1 MGRYVLNRLLQL
13 ILVLFGVSVAIFL
26 ILRVIPGDPAAL
38 MLPID
43 APREQVEHLREVLG
57 LKEPLHVQY
66 LTFISNALRG
76 DLGDSFR
83 WKIPATELVLSRLP
97 ATLQLTVAAMA
108 WAVVLSLI
116 MGVLAGARQGS
127 LVDRFVLAL
136 NSLIQA
142 TPSFWFGLVLIIVFA
157 LRWKA
162 LPAMGR
168 GNIEHVLMPS
178 FTLSLVLIPTLALTI
193 RTNLHQILHEDFV
206 RTARAKG
213 LSEGVV
219 LLKHATAPLLISLIT
234 ILGMQFGRLLG
245 GAFIIEVVFAWPGI
259 GDLTLQAIRARDYTV
274 VQAVT
279 LIVSGVFVL
288 VNLFVDLSYAFI
300 DPRVR
305 LSRGGR

>member
-1 MGRYVLNRLLQL
+1 
-13 ILVLFGVSVAIFL
+13 
-26 ILRVIPGDPAAL
+26 
-38 MLPID
+38 
-43 APREQVEHLREVLG
+43 LG
-57 LKEPLHVQY
+57 LNESLYLQY
-66 LTFISNALRG
+66 LTFISKAMRG

-83 WKIPATELVLSRLP
+83 WKIPASGLVLSRLP
-97 ATLQLTVAAMA
+97 ATLELTVAAMI
-108 WAVVLSLI
+108 WGVVLSFI

-127 LVDRFVLAL
+127 LVDRLVLAL

-142 TPSFWFGLVLIIVFA
+142 TPEFWFGLVLIIIFA
-157 LRWKA
+157 LQWKV

-168 GNIEHVLMPS
+168 GGFKYLLMPS
-178 FTLSLVLIPTLALTI
+178 LSLSLLLIPTLALTI

-213 LSEGVV
+213 LPERIV
-219 LLKHATAPLLISLIT
+219 LLKHAMAPLFISLIT

-259 GDLTLQAIRARDYTV
+259 GDLTLQAIRARDYTI

-279 LIVSGVFVL
+279 LIVSGIFVV

-300 DPRVR
+300 DPRIR
-305 LSRGGR
+305 LR

>member
-1 MGRYVLNRLLQL
+1 MGLYVLKRLLQL
-13 ILVLFGVSVAIFL
+13 ILVLFGISIAVFL

-38 MLPID
+38 MLPLD
-43 APREQVEHLREVLG
+43 APREQVEHLREILG
-57 LKEPLHVQY
+57 LNEPLHVQY
-66 LTFISNALRG
+66 LTFLSDAVRG

-83 WKIPATELVLSRLP
+83 WKIPASGLVFSRLP
-97 ATLQLTVAAMA
+97 ATLQLTVAAML
-108 WAVVLSLI
+108 WAVVLSFI
-116 MGVLAGARQGS
+116 MGILAGAHQGS
-127 LVDRFVLAL
+127 LVDRLVLAL

-142 TPSFWFGLVLIIVFA
+142 TPSFWFGLVLIIIFA
-157 LRWKA
+157 LQWRL

-168 GNIEHVLMPS
+168 GGLEYILMPS

-213 LSEGVV
+213 LPEGKV
-219 LLKHATAPLLISLIT
+219 LLKHAMAPLLISLIT

-279 LIVSGVFVL
+279 LIVSGIFVL
-288 VNLFVDLSYAFI
+288 VNLLVDLSYAFI

-305 LSRGGR
+305 LK